1 MGFHKGGAEED
12 VADWFVNLV
21 ADPSKTLTRCA
32 LVPIRPRSR
41 GERRFLRT
49 FPGVYLRP
57 AIAFNPRPRCL
68 SNPPD
73 AFQLHQGEQSRRES
87 ARERA
92 DDDGR
97 ARERVEGVQVADARG
112 VDRDDG
118 DPRGRGADVR
128 LRESAVRRVVP
139 AIADDALQERPGA
152 PGDGDGAE

>member
-1 MGFHKGGAEED
+1 VFDQFDDLLLLREGAVVYHGDKNAATKYFAGMGFHKGGAEED

-73 AFQLHQGEQSRRES
+73 AFQLHQG
-87 ARERA
+87 
-92 DDDGR
+92 
-97 ARERVEGVQVADARG
+97 
-112 VDRDDG
+112 
-118 DPRGRGADVR
+118 
-128 LRESAVRRVVP
+128 
-139 AIADDALQERPGA
+139 
-152 PGDGDGAE
+152 